1 MILSPKELID
11 LTGRTRKDAQV
22 CALRFMGIEHRLRPD
37 GSVVVSRS
45 HVERILGGSSTDK
58 LSKSSAEP
66 NWSAI

>member
-1 MILSPKELID
+1 MILSHQELIK

-58 LSKSSAEP
+58 LNKSIVEP